1 MPALRQLVWAAAVH
15 TAMAFVEHE
24 MSNRA
29 EDLPTGKEASGSNV
43 DYPRAA
49 QPENPLRKSLRRLG
63 EMLSPAYHIRQMKE
77 DMGAFK
83 LAMAN
88 RQRLLHEGDHSDLE
102 ELFRG
107 RLLGTFYLSGPSNL
121 VGIGLTSWL
130 QVASGNP
137 YFALFMPVICYLTT
151 AVAYQA
157 VWLHENR
164 KLYGW
169 LPGNLGTRFM
179 AMERDL
185 WPVHKA
191 SFRYALFFY
200 FLLSVT
206 QPIVIWLVDSFS
218 HQVAQKVPFPVIM
231 TLVEFLMISA
241 PFVRN
246 MSDFFE
252 QYAPVIAERYRV
264 ICLEHQAKHEP
275 V

>member
-1 MPALRQLVWAAAVH
+1 MEQDAATNADV
-15 TAMAFVEHE
+15 TPVNREGAAM
-24 MSNRA
+24 
-29 EDLPTGKEASGSNV
+29 
-43 DYPRAA
+43 
-49 QPENPLRKSLRRLG
+49 KSLRRLG
-63 EMLSPAYHIRQMKE
+63 EMLNPAYHVRQMKE

-102 ELFRG
+102 DLFRG

-121 VGIGLTSWL
+121 VGIGLTSL
-130 QVASGNP
+130 IQIASGLP
-137 YFALFMPVICYLTT
+137 YMALLMPVVCYITT

-157 VWLHENR
+157 VWAYENR
-164 KLYGW
+164 KLYAW
-169 LPGNLGTRFM
+169 LPGNFGTRFM

-200 FLLSVT
+200 FLLTVT
-206 QPIVIWLVDSFS
+206 QPIVIWAVDSFS
-218 HQVAQKVPFPVIM
+218 HKIAQKVPFPVIM
-231 TLVEFLMISA
+231 TVVEFLMISA

-252 QYAPVIAERYRV
+252 KYAPEIAERYRA
-264 ICLEHQAKHEP
+264 ICVAHQTDGGRG
-275 V
+275 